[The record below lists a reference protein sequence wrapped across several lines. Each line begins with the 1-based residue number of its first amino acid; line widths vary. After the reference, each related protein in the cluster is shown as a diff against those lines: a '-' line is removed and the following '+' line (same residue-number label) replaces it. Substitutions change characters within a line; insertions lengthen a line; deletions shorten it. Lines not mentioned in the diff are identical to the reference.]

1 MSFPAYEE
9 YRDTGVSWLGE
20 LPKHWQSGALC
31 RIATRV
37 VVGIAEAATHAYAD
51 TGITILRA
59 TNIRASRI
67 IGEFLY
73 VNEDY
78 SDDRESKQLQGG
90 DLVTVRTGN
99 AGVTAIVPDELDG
112 CQCFT
117 MLITTLDSDSSAE
130 FYCYWLNSLSA
141 QSYFTLEGWGT
152 AQVNI
157 SVPILKGLQVPMPPL
172 DEQKAISSFLDVE
185 TSKIDGL
192 VSEQRR
198 LIELLKE
205 KRQAVISHAVTKGL
219 NPNAPMKP
227 SGIQWLGDVP
237 EHWEEYPLKALMSLK
252 HGYAFDGAGF
262 SPEGESILMTPGNFL
277 ERGGYRPKATEKYY
291 EGDDIPAEYVLRSG
305 QLLVAMT
312 EQAPGLLGSALFVP
326 DHGVFL
332 HNQRIGLIVGLR
344 RDMLNEKFL
353 FHLFN
358 SIRYRAEVSVTST
371 GSKVKHTSSQR
382 MLSVKVCLPSLPEQ
396 EEIASVVDEKT
407 ELIDQ
412 LQAEAERA
420 IELLQERRTALISA
434 AVTGKIDVREFADQE
449 TA

>member
-1 MSFPAYEE
+1 MSAPAYGE

-20 LPKHWQSGALC
+20 LPNHWQSGALC

-37 VVGIAEAATHAYAD
+37 VVGIAEAATHAYANAG
-51 TGITILRA
+51 TPILRA

-67 IGEFLY
+67 IGELLY

-78 SDDRESKQLQGG
+78 SGGRESKQLQGG

-117 MLITTLDSDSSAE
+117 MLITTLDSNSSAE

-172 DEQKAISSFLDVE
+172 DEQEAIASFLDSE
-185 TSKIDGL
+185 TSKIDAL
-192 VSEQRR
+192 VAEQRR

-219 NPNAPMKP
+219 NPDVPTKP
-227 SGIQWLGDVP
+227 SGIEWLGDVP
-237 EHWEEYPLKALMSLK
+237 EHWRISQVRYEFDVLDGLRVPVSVEERAERKGEFPYYGASGIIDWIDDYLFDEPLVLVCE
-252 HGYAFDGAGF
+252 DGWNLHLRSQPVARPVDGRIWVNNHAH
-262 SPEGESILMTPGNFL
+262 IL
-277 ERGGYRPKATEKYY
+277 RPKIGNTE
-291 EGDDIPAEYVLRSG
+291 VLAAVLEITPFS
-305 QLLVAMT
+305 
-312 EQAPGLLGSALFVP
+312 LFVTGTRQP
-326 DHGVFL
+326 KLTINELKKVPIAIPTDASEYDELREF
-332 HNQRIGLIVGLR
+332 IG
-344 RDMLNEKFL
+344 
-353 FHLFN
+353 H
-358 SIRYRAEVSVTST
+358 
-371 GSKVKHTSSQR
+371 SSQ
-382 MLSVKVCLPSLPEQ
+382 SFDSLE
-396 EEIASVVDEKT
+396 T
-407 ELIDQ
+407 
-412 LQAEAERA
+412 EAERA

-434 AVTGKIDVREFADQE
+434 AVTGKIDVREFACQE